1 MVSEISCLQN
11 DREKLGGD
19 GDLAILKETVEE
31 MSEANNFQDREVIA
45 KLSAIEAKL
54 DKDSDSEFRSY
65 VKRELNSI
73 KALVTQPSKVCT
85 RAVSNRL

>member
-1 MVSEISCLQN
+1 
-11 DREKLGGD
+11 
-19 GDLAILKETVEE
+19 

-54 DKDSDSEFRSY
+54 DKDSDSEFRNY

-73 KALVTQPSKVCT
+73 KALVTQPSKVCN
-85 RAVSNRL
+85 RNYFLFYFSKIAFVSFIWLGINIKM